1 MASHPHTSPHG
12 PYHGHHRQPMPAHH
26 PNGHPPPPQQKT
38 IQELLQEGKE
48 DIYLRIGMSF
58 SYYILAF
65 HLI

>member
-1 MASHPHTSPHG
+1 
-12 PYHGHHRQPMPAHH
+12 MPAHH

-58 SYYILAF
+58 NYYILAF